1 MIKTPSPWS
10 RIPIMSHTGILDY
23 IYISLNERSRGM
35 IQSFI
40 PCVYQPHRQFTM
52 KLLVQDHLW
61 QFPLDIR
68 LKGGNV
74 STDYWQYIKA
84 YRIHKMWEYYITG
97 LNACWFSPFSNT
109 KEIKVA
115 KQKPLPLTVWWDLI
129 CVQSGREKHHK
140 GLYEWL
146 VRNPTSSNIYRP
158 QMYIPVLWRR
168 VRWHG

>member
-68 LKGGNV
+68 LREIKHIHWLLTTLRAVHV
-74 STDYWQYIKA
+74 SRNRRLPMCQSCTI
-84 YRIHKMWEYYITG
+84 G
-97 LNACWFSPFSNT
+97 LNTSNM
-109 KEIKVA
+109 KILK
-115 KQKPLPLTVWWDLI
+115 KKPPLPLKVWWDLI